1 VIPVRVKSSIGS
13 RLFIAFVAMG
23 AITAGLGGY
32 SVYVLSSARVFVA
45 DTYDR
50 ALMEVNFA
58 RTAALDFNRM
68 DNELL
73 RRAQASDGDRPA
85 IDRRLDQLSVS
96 FGEDMNVID
105 ERLDIPGG
113 AAVVAEIRRLAG
125 QWNALRAGPA
135 DLAAVHPLSDKI
147 LERLDMLVELTAD
160 NSFVARRRVVD
171 TMTRFRYVTIAAT
184 VLGLLL
190 SAAITLVLAR
200 RIIRPLRDAASVA
213 DRIAG
218 GELETSIPQGGPDET
233 GALLRSMT
241 VMQDSIRIMVER
253 EKSQRRSAQARL
265 VEALENSREGIILV
279 GADGKVALANSQLS
293 RFFPLLAPAIA
304 PDMKFASIFRRLP
317 ELVMT
322 EENGG
327 ATQPGPPLS
336 ADELLSEG
344 RQFRLLDGRWLRV
357 SRSPTQDG
365 GVFLMISDFSEIKER
380 EQGLNDA
387 RRLAEA
393 ANQAKTAFMAN
404 MSHELRTPLNAIIGF
419 SEILLSQM
427 FGPLGSDKYH
437 GYVKDIFD
445 SGGHLLSVINNVL
458 DLTKSQVGQL
468 QLALDSVNLVQ
479 IVASCTTMMREQCA
493 RGELQL
499 DVEAPQEAVMLVG
512 DPAKL
517 RQILLNLISNAV
529 KFTDRGG
536 RVVIEVAHADADKV
550 MLRVSDTG
558 IGMSP
563 DDIPVALAPFGQV
576 DSRLARRYEGTG
588 LGLPLTKVLIELHGG
603 SIAIDSAPGK
613 GTAVTVM
620 LPLTQEPEENAI
632 AALHSSA
639 PAAAV

>member
-125 QWNALRAGPA
+125 QWNALRAGPV

>member
-23 AITAGLGGY
+23 AITAGLGAY

-68 DNELL
+68 DKELL
-73 RRAQASDGDRPA
+73 RRAQAPQSELPA
-85 IDRRLDQLSVS
+85 IDRRLDQLAIS
-96 FGEDMNVID
+96 FGEDMNVVD
-105 ERLDIPGG
+105 ERFDLPGG
-113 AAVVAEIRRLAG
+113 KAVIDEIRRLAG
-125 QWNALRAGPA
+125 QWNAQRASAAGPA
-135 DLAAVHPLSDKI
+135 ALHGLSETI
-147 LERLDMLVELTAD
+147 LERLDMLVELTTD

-171 TMTRFRYVTIAAT
+171 TMTRFSYVTISAT
-184 VLGLLL
+184 LLGLLL

-200 RIIRPLRDAASVA
+200 RIVRPLRDAASVA

-218 GELETSIPQGGPDET
+218 GELETPIPQGGPDET

-253 EKSQRRSAQARL
+253 EKSQRRSAQTRL
-265 VEALENSREGIILV
+265 AEALENSHEGIILV
-279 GADGKVALANSQLS
+279 GADGKVLLANSQLS
-293 RFFPLLAPAIA
+293 RFFPSLAPAIA
-304 PDMKFASIFRRLP
+304 PGMKFASIFRRLP
-317 ELVMT
+317 ELVM
-322 EENGG
+322 EEDGDSATPG
-327 ATQPGPPLS
+327 APPS

-365 GVFLMISDFSEIKER
+365 GQFLMISDFSEIKER
-380 EQGLNDA
+380 EQGLNEA
-387 RRLAEA
+387 RQLAEA
-393 ANQAKTAFMAN
+393 ANQAKTAFLAN

-427 FGPLGSDKYH
+427 FGPLGSDKYG

-445 SGGHLLSVINNVL
+445 SGRHLLSVINNVL
-458 DLTKSQVGQL
+458 DLTKSQAGQL
-468 QLALDSVNLVQ
+468 QLALEPVNLVQ
-479 IVASCTTMMREQCA
+479 IVASCATMMREQCA

-499 DVEAPQEAVMLVG
+499 DVEAPREPVVLTG

-517 RQILLNLISNAV
+517 RQILLNLMSNAV

-536 RVVIEVAHADADKV
+536 RVAIHVEHAGADAV
-550 MLRVSDTG
+550 MLRVSDNG
-558 IGMSP
+558 IGMAP
-563 DDIPVALAPFGQV
+563 EDIPVALAPFGQV

-620 LPLTQEPEENAI
+620 LPQTPAPQETAI
-632 AALHSSA
+632 AELQGSV
-639 PAAAV
+639 PAVAH

>member
-1 VIPVRVKSSIGS
+1 LIPVRIKSSIGS

-23 AITAGLGGY
+23 AITAGLGAY

-68 DNELL
+68 DKELL
-73 RRAQASDGDRPA
+73 RRAQTPVGERPE
-85 IDRRLDQLSVS
+85 IERRLDQLTIS
-96 FGEDMNVID
+96 FGEDMNVVD
-105 ERLDIPGG
+105 ERFDLPGG
-113 AAVVAEIRRLAG
+113 KAVIDEIRRLAG
-125 QWNALRAGPA
+125 RWNGLRAGAA
-135 DLAAVHPLSDKI
+135 DPGALHALSERI

-160 NSFVARRRVVD
+160 NSFIARRRVVD
-171 TMTRFRYVTIAAT
+171 AMTQFRYVTISAT
-184 VLGLLL
+184 LLGLLL

-200 RIIRPLRDAASVA
+200 RIVRPLRDAAAVA

-218 GELETSIPQGGPDET
+218 GELETPIPQGGPDET
-233 GALLRSMT
+233 GTLLRSMT

-253 EKSQRRSAQARL
+253 EKSQRRSAQTRL

-279 GADGKVALANSQLS
+279 GADGKVLLANSQLS
-293 RFFPLLAPAIA
+293 RFFPSLAPAIA

-322 EENGG
+322 EENGDT
-327 ATQPGPPLS
+327 AQPGHPPS
-336 ADELLSEG
+336 VDELLSEG

-365 GVFLMISDFSEIKER
+365 GLFLMISDFSEIKER
-380 EQGLNDA
+380 EQGLNEA
-387 RRLAEA
+387 RQLAEA
-393 ANQAKTAFMAN
+393 ANQAKTAFLAN

-427 FGPLGSDKYH
+427 FGPLGSEKYG
-437 GYVKDIFD
+437 GYAKDIFD
-445 SGGHLLSVINNVL
+445 SGRHLLSVINNVL
-458 DLTKSQVGQL
+458 DLTKSQAGQL
-468 QLALDSVNLVQ
+468 QLALEPVNLVQ

-499 DVEAPQEAVMLVG
+499 DVKAPQEPVVLTG

-517 RQILLNLISNAV
+517 RQVLLNLISNAV

-536 RVVIEVAHADADKV
+536 RVAIHVETAGADAV
-550 MLRVSDTG
+550 MLRVSDNR
-558 IGMSP
+558 IGMAP
-563 DDIPVALAPFGQV
+563 EDIPVALAPFGQV
-576 DSRLARRYEGTG
+576 DSRLARRYQGTG

-613 GTAVTVM
+613 GTAVTVT
-620 LPLTQEPEENAI
+620 LPLTPEPQETAI
-632 AALHSSA
+632 AELQGVA
-639 PAAAV
+639 PAVAL